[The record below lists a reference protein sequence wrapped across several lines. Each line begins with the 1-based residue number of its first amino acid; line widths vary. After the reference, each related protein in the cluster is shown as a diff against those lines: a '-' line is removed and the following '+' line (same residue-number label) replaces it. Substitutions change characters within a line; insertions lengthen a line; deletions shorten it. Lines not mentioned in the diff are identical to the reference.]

1 MNNKL
6 FVGNLSYNVDEPGLQ
21 ELFSQHGPVISTVIP
36 KDRDTGRP
44 RGFAFVEM
52 QDQAGAEAAIRG
64 LDGTQYAGREMKVSI
79 SQPKPRTFQ
88 GGRGGGGGGG
98 SRY

>member
-6 FVGNLSYNVDEPGLQ
+6 FVGNLAYTVGEEDLRQ
-21 ELFSQHGPVISTVIP
+21 LFSQYGEVTSAAVP

-52 QDQAGAEAAIRG
+52 NSQAAAEAAIKG
-64 LDGTQYAGREMKVSI
+64 LDGYQFSGREMKVGI
-79 SQPKPRTFQ
+79 SQPKPRT
-88 GGRGGGGGGG
+88 GR
-98 SRY
+98 Y

>member
-6 FVGNLSYNVDEPGLQ
+6 FIGNLSYNVGEDELRQ
-21 ELFSQHGPVISTVIP
+21 LFSQYGEVVSASVP

-52 QDQAGAEAAIRG
+52 QTQAAAEAAIKG
-64 LDGTQYAGREMKVSI
+64 LDGHQVAGREMKVGI
-79 SQPKPRTFQ
+79 SQPKPRT
-88 GGRGGGGGGG
+88 GGR
-98 SRY
+98 Y

>member
-6 FVGNLSYNVDEPGLQ
+6 FVGNLSYNVGEDELHQ
-21 ELFSQHGPVISTVIP
+21 LFSQFGDVTSAVVP

-52 QDQAGAEAAIRG
+52 QTQAAAEAAIKG
-64 LDGTQYAGREMKVSI
+64 LDGHQLAGREMKVGI
-79 SQPKPRTFQ
+79 SQPKPRT
-88 GGRGGGGGGG
+88 GR
-98 SRY
+98 Y

>member
-6 FVGNLSYNVDEPGLQ
+6 FVGNLSYNVSEDELRQ
-21 ELFSQHGPVISTVIP
+21 IFSQYGEVTSVAIP

-52 QDQAGAEAAIRG
+52 QSQAAAEAAIKG
-64 LDGTQYAGREMKVSI
+64 LDGTPVAGREMKVGI
-79 SQPKPRTFQ
+79 SQPKPRG
-88 GGRGGGGGGG
+88 GGR
-98 SRY
+98 Y

>member
-6 FVGNLSYNVDEPGLQ
+6 FVGNLSYTVGEE
-21 ELFSQHGPVISTVIP
+21 ELTQLFGQYGEVTSASVP

-52 QDQAGAEAAIRG
+52 QSQAAAEAAIKG
-64 LDGTQYAGREMKVSI
+64 LDGRAVAGREMKVSI
-79 SQPKPRTFQ
+79 SQPKPRT
-88 GGRGGGGGGG
+88 GR
-98 SRY
+98 Y